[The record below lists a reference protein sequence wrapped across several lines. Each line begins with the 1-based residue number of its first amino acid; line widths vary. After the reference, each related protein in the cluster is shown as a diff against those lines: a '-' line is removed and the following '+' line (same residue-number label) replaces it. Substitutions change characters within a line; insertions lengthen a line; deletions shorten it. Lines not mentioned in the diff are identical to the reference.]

1 MAYFRCCSA
10 CKGVNVERIGNSVS
24 NNNATYT
31 FPKGT
36 IAAAFLCATGDLG
49 SVKMDVSEAD
59 TLAKNEGTYNDGV
72 RPKLYFREIIFRAT
86 ATATVRITGT
96 QAMGIYHYGAY
107 KIADA

>member
-1 MAYFRCCSA
+1 MAYFRPYSV

-24 NNNATYT
+24 NNNTTYT

-36 IAAAFLCATGDLG
+36 VAAVFLCATGELG
-49 SVKMDVSEAD
+49 SVKMDVSKAD

-72 RPKLYFREIIFRAT
+72 RPKLYFREMIFRAT
-86 ATATVRITGT
+86 ATATVSITGT